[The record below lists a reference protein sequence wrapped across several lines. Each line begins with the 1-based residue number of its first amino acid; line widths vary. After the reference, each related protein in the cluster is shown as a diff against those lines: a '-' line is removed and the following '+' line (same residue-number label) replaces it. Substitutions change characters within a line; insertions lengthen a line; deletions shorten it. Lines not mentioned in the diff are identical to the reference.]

1 MDDLAQELIKAQAV
15 ERMAREDFN
24 NAQVALRV
32 AQENVREINTEIG
45 RRSWV
50 AAGVVMG
57 ETILHVQGR
66 EHTKYLAAGV
76 DGVRGDLVVHA
87 QTSTGKWFKRTNV
100 LYRVKPSEI
109 VIVGKGSK

>member
-15 ERMAREDFN
+15 ERMARDDFDK
-24 NAQVALRV
+24 AQDAWRV
-32 AQENVREINTEIG
+32 AQENVRKINTEIG
-45 RRSWV
+45 RRAWV

-57 ETILHVQGR
+57 ETILYVQGL
-66 EHTKYLAAGV
+66 EQTKYLAGGV
-76 DGVRGDLVVHA
+76 DWMRGDLVVHA
-87 QTSTGKWFKRTNV
+87 QTKTGNWYERTNV